1 MTSGYLYC
9 FILQVLIEAKRIAEL
24 RMASKVIVSRLIYQ
38 YTINLG
44 VVIMIQGQVS
54 YDLILIS

>member
-1 MTSGYLYC
+1 MTYGYIYC

-44 VVIMIQGQVS
+44 VIKIQGQIS